1 MTIEAA
7 QGDANE
13 ALWEA
18 PPEARPSGRAPLQE
32 RWNAVGGA
40 LDPSTQREFF
50 TALYLDEVDALVRH
64 ARRMGHPAP
73 EAQQLAQDS
82 FVVLWN
88 KLPEYDPRRA
98 KIRTWLW
105 GIHTKLEV
113 GARRLAIR
121 RSRWNVGPVDPE
133 DSPAPGTTAD
143 PERRLIARDTL
154 ARAERVLAALPPKLR
169 EVWVLQRIDGFT
181 LVEVAAV
188 LGEELTVVTG
198 RLRQAD
204 HALRAKL
211 DEAEPKDG
219 RLALIPLS
227 LGSSADVLPSLVE
240 RLRRIDP
247 LSPAERERLLRRIE
261 ESLGVRLPRPPG
273 VHLRRWLPALGS
285 HGAIAALSATLAATV
300 LRRPEAP
307 SPRPVTAV
315 TMMASAS
322 GTATDAVVTSP
333 ADWRAPLTP
342 PVATP
347 TAPAATP
354 EPAIAS
360 APRTRAQVVRA
371 TRSEATSYERYR
383 QAQHALATNPDLTLR
398 AVQDE
403 RSAQGGRG
411 LSPDWVLL
419 EVQVLVRQGQRQAAL
434 TQARRFADTHPGDS
448 LANDIWRA
456 AGVDPP
462 RDG

>member
-1 MTIEAA
+1 MTIETARS
-7 QGDANE
+7 DANE
-13 ALWEA
+13 VLWVA
-18 PPEARPSGRAPLQE
+18 PPETRPSGRAPLQE
-32 RWNAVGGA
+32 RWSAAGA
-40 LDPSTQREFF
+40 SLDPSTQRDLF

-82 FVVLWN
+82 FVVLWK
-88 KLPEYDPRRA
+88 KLSEYDPRRA

-105 GIHTKLEV
+105 GIHTTLEI

-133 DSPAPGTTAD
+133 ASPAPGSMAD
-143 PERRLIARDTL
+143 PERRLMARDTL
-154 ARAERVLAALPPKLR
+154 ARAEKALAALPPKLR

-188 LGEELTVVTG
+188 LGQELTVVTG
-198 RLRQAD
+198 RLRKAD
-204 HALRAKL
+204 QALRAKL
-211 DEAEPKDG
+211 NEAEQEDRRMG
-219 RLALIPLS
+219 LVPLP
-227 LGSSADVLPSLVE
+227 LCASADILPSLVE
-240 RLRRIDP
+240 RLRRIEP

-273 VHLRRWLPALGS
+273 AHLRRWLPSLGS
-285 HGAIAALSATLAATV
+285 HGAIAALSATLAVTV
-300 LRRPEAP
+300 LGRPGIP
-307 SPRPVTAV
+307 PPRPSSPV
-315 TMMASAS
+315 TMIASAS
-322 GTATDAVVTSP
+322 GTATDPIVAAP
-333 ADWRAPLTP
+333 AEWRPAITP

-347 TAPAATP
+347 PAPAATM
-354 EPAIAS
+354 PAIAT
-360 APRTRAQVVRA
+360 AQRTRGQVVRT

-398 AVQDE
+398 AVEDE
-403 RSAQGGRG
+403 RSNQGRRG

-419 EVQVLVRQGQRQAAL
+419 EVQALVRQGQRQAAL
-434 TQARRFADTHPGDS
+434 TQARRFADAHPGDS